1 MAWVMHRKTTAAMA
15 TFYAASAALLFYFI
29 RDATTQV
36 AVLFVLFALVLVAG
50 NMYVRT
56 KVMAQGAGRKEN
68 GTMEMANVPRPLRPV
83 PCALTRKPGGAEW
96 SRR

>member
-1 MAWVMHRKTTAAMA
+1 MAWVMHGKTTAAMA

-50 NMYVRT
+50 NIYVKAGTTARDHGTGDT
-56 KVMAQGAGRKEN
+56 KGSRGPPTLPRDPEAGR
-68 GTMEMANVPRPLRPV
+68 R
-83 PCALTRKPGGAEW
+83 
-96 SRR
+96 

>member
-1 MAWVMHRKTTAAMA
+1 MHRKTTAAMA

-56 KVMAQGAGRKEN
+56 KVMAQGAGRRAQGKRDDGN
-68 GTMEMANVPRPLRPV
+68 GERSSPLAPRAVRLDPE
-83 PCALTRKPGGAEW
+83 AG
-96 SRR
+96 RR